1 MASNPIAHP
10 TSQTVASLLPKLHD
24 ADPDYRFMSLNDLY
38 QVLMIGRADFLHN
51 DYSTAAKT
59 VDGIIRTLDDQ
70 NGEVQ
75 NLAIK
80 CLGPLV
86 TKLPSNIIAPLI
98 ERLST
103 LETEN
108 SVDNS
113 IPAMAL
119 RTVVITLPRPI
130 SGVAPSKEVLDAY
143 SAVSRVLI
151 PRLVGRVV
159 TPNSARGQDLPNPP
173 PGMIDPSANQE
184 IDSDAVDVLIEVAR
198 CFGPL
203 LQRIEVEA
211 LQNLVVSL
219 LETERAS
226 SVVKK
231 RAVVAVSLLAMYLT
245 DSDLSGFVSH
255 IIECLRNPHLIPVQ
269 RRIYI
274 TILGSM
280 ARSIPSRF
288 GPYLKTLAPFVLSAL
303 SEQELRDQLE
313 NSAEDGESNPE
324 MDDVRESALVALD
337 GFLASCGTEM
347 RIHTEETIAA
357 ALRFLKYDPNYNDD
371 DDDEEMGGTQPDEDD
386 MADFD
391 DDDDFEADAGF
402 DDGDDD
408 ASWKVR
414 RCAAKTLYTLIS
426 TRGSGDLLEDG
437 TLYAQVAPTLMQ
449 RFNEREESVRLE
461 VIATMASLIGRT
473 GEGVLVDFSPD
484 ESLSYV
490 SQPPPS
496 RKRRRESSGSATFD
510 TKTFISRSAGLTS
523 PTIEPLPA
531 SGPRTDLAK
540 LTPSIVKA
548 VVRLLKTSSIP
559 TKQALINLL
568 DGLVSVQVGGLTEH
582 FGQLVDPI
590 IDSIKTPSGSSST
603 AITCGGAASAT
614 ANTLRIAALK
624 LLGDISQTHSSSVL
638 QPYLPKIIPCVASAV
653 HDRFYKISSA
663 AIGTAE
669 QLVKALTPPRSKS
682 IKPNQQEEILSL
694 YQVIVDRVSAT
705 DADTEVRQRAIHALG
720 IMLARTASPEGSSLL
735 TDSNRNSA
743 LSMLSDR
750 LKNETTR
757 LAAVRAIDTIAV
769 GSLEVGSTAKD
780 QLQPSWI
787 RDVSLE
793 LAAQLRKAN
802 RSLRGASLG
811 ALKNLIVSPAA
822 RSSLDAPT
830 IQGLIDA
837 LLPLLTTVDLH
848 LLGPALLVL
857 ATLVMDDANLVVTD
871 QLNSALCG
879 LLTSTL
885 GGAVLD
891 AVLLLVANIGKQGV
905 GQALMSGLL
914 IDVSTSGDSTVVG
927 KAIGTLLVFGGSSV
941 GVTLDSFLSELQ
953 NTSSD
958 EAKQCLAL
966 AVLGEA
972 GLQLGTKSPLTPST
986 FTARFNSTY
995 DKVPLAAAI
1004 ALGRAGAGNISL
1016 YLPEILTLIKDGNEF
1031 LLLHSIKEILQQAG
1045 NSPTAI
1051 TKHTTSLWERL
1062 LAASRAEDNKAVGA
1076 ECIGRLTMID
1086 PKAFMPQLKVYLSN
1100 PSASIRAMVI
1110 QAIRYTLS
1118 DSDDSLDSVLK
1129 IMLIDMLKVMLT
1141 DTELENRR
1149 LALTTLNAAAHNKPD
1164 LINPN
1169 LSQLLPLVMNESVIK
1184 EELVREVMMGPFKH
1198 KVDDGLE
1205 VRKSAYETLYALMET
1220 AFSRINILDFY
1231 DRIIAG
1237 LKDEHDIRALCN
1249 LMLNKL
1255 VVLDPDETARRLD
1268 AIADCFRVT
1277 LSIKLKDTAVKQ
1289 EIEKQDEAVKSTLRS
1304 TLNLHARIPAASTG
1318 MGAQGSQ
1325 HQTWRT
1331 YFEWVEKDFETHLKS
1346 LREEKKDTIL

>member
-1 MASNPIAHP
+1 MASSSITVNP
-10 TSQTVASLLPKLHD
+10 TSSTVASLLPKLHD
-24 ADPDYRFMSLNDLY
+24 ADPDYRFMSLNDLF
-38 QVLMIGRADFLHN
+38 QVLESGKPDFLHH
-51 DYSTAAKT
+51 DYNTAAKT
-59 VDGIIRTLDDQ
+59 VDGVIRTLDDQ

-80 CLGPLV
+80 CLAPLV
-86 TKLPSNIIAPLI
+86 AKLPSSIIAPLI

-103 LETEN
+103 LTTEN

-130 SGVAPSKEVLDAY
+130 SGVTPSKDVLEAY
-143 SAVSRVLI
+143 SAISRVLI
-151 PRLVGRVV
+151 PRLVGRM
-159 TPNSARGQDLPNPP
+159 L
-173 PGMIDPSANQE
+173 DPSKNTE

-203 LQRIEVEA
+203 LQHTEVEA
-211 LQNLVVSL
+211 LQSLVIGI
-219 LETERAS
+219 LETEKAS

-255 IIECLRNPHLIPVQ
+255 IIECLRNPHLTPVQ
-269 RRIYI
+269 RRLYI

-303 SEQELRDQLE
+303 SEQELQDQIE

-324 MDDVRESALVALD
+324 MDDVRE
-337 GFLASCGTEM
+337 
-347 RIHTEETIAA
+347 
-357 ALRFLKYDPNYNDD
+357 
-371 DDDEEMGGTQPDEDD
+371 
-386 MADFD
+386 
-391 DDDDFEADAGF
+391 
-402 DDGDDD
+402 
-408 ASWKVR
+408 
-414 RCAAKTLYTLIS
+414 
-426 TRGSGDLLEDG
+426 GSGDLLEDG
-437 TLYAQVAPTLMQ
+437 TLYAQVAPTLIQ
-449 RFNEREESVRLE
+449 RFNEREENVRLE
-461 VIATMASLIGRT
+461 VIATMACLIGKT
-473 GEGVLVDFSPD
+473 GEGVLVNFSPD
-484 ESLSYV
+484 ESLSHANQAPQV
-490 SQPPPS
+490 
-496 RKRRRESSGSATFD
+496 ESAEE
-510 TKTFISRSAGLTS
+510 RVL
-523 PTIEPLPA
+523 
-531 SGPRTDLAK
+531 GPRTDLAR
-540 LTPSIVKA
+540 LTPVIVKT
-548 VVRLLKTSSIP
+548 VVRLLKTSPIP

-568 DGLVSVQVGGLTEH
+568 DGMVSVQVGGLSEH

-590 IDSIKTPSGSSST
+590 IDSIKTPGGSSST
-603 AITCGGAASAT
+603 ATTSGGAASAT

-624 LLGDISQTHSSSVL
+624 LLGDVAQTHSSSVL
-638 QPYLPKIIPCVASAV
+638 QPHLPKIIPCVASAV
-653 HDRFYKISSA
+653 HDRFYKISSEA
-663 AIGTAE
+663 VGTAE
-669 QLVKALTPPRSKS
+669 QLVKALTPPRSEPAKAT
-682 IKPNQQEEILSL
+682 QQEDILKL
-694 YQVIVDRVSAT
+694 YQVIIDRVSAT
-705 DADTEVRQRAIHALG
+705 DADVEVRQRAIHALG
-720 IMLARTASPEGSSLL
+720 IMLARTASPEGLSLL
-735 TDSNRNSA
+735 SETNRSSA
-743 LSMLSDR
+743 LTLLNDR

-769 GSLEVGSTAKD
+769 GSIEVGPTTKG
-780 QLQPSWI
+780 QLQPPWI

-830 IQGLIDA
+830 VQGLIDA

-857 ATLVMDDANLVVTD
+857 ATLVMDEAKLVVTD
-871 QLNSALCG
+871 QLNLALCG
-879 LLTSTL
+879 LLTSSL
-885 GGAVLD
+885 SGAVLD

-905 GQALMSGLL
+905 GQPLMSGLL
-914 IDVSTSGDSTVVG
+914 RDVSTRGDSTVVG

-941 GVTLDSFLSELQ
+941 GVTLDNFLSELQ
-953 NTSSD
+953 NPSSD
-958 EAKQCLAL
+958 EARQCLAL

-972 GLQLGTKSPLTPST
+972 GLQLGAKSPLNPST
-986 FTARFNSTY
+986 FTAHFKSSY

-1004 ALGRAGAGNISL
+1004 ALGRAGAGDTSL
-1016 YLPEILTLIKDGNEF
+1016 YLPEILNMIKA
-1031 LLLHSIKEILQQAG
+1031 SWQQ
-1045 NSPTAI
+1045 PTAI
-1051 TKHTTSLWERL
+1051 TQHTTTLWERL
-1062 LAASRAEDNKAVGA
+1062 LAASQAEDNKAVGA

-1086 PKAFMPQLKVYLSN
+1086 PRAFMPQLKGYLSDPN
-1100 PSASIRAMVI
+1100 ASIRAMVI

-1149 LALTTLNAAAHNKPD
+1149 LALTTLNAAAHNKAD

-1169 LSQLLPLVMNESVIK
+1169 LSQLLPFVMSESVIK
-1184 EELVREVMMGPFKH
+1184 EELIHEVMMGPFKH

-1220 AFSRINILDFY
+1220 AFSRMNILDFY

-1237 LKDEHDIRALCN
+1237 LKDEHDIRSLCN

-1255 VVLDPDETARRLD
+1255 VILDPDETARRLD

-1277 LSIKLKDTAVKQ
+1277 LSIKLKESAVKQ
-1289 EIEKQDEAVKSTLRS
+1289 EIEKQDDATKSTLRS
-1304 TLNLHARIPAASTG
+1304 TLNLHARIPSASTG
-1318 MGAQGSQ
+1318 MAIAVIYKERVLNLQ
-1325 HQTWRT
+1325 
-1331 YFEWVEKDFETHLKS
+1331 V
-1346 LREEKKDTIL
+1346 

>member
-1 MASNPIAHP
+1 MASSPITINP
-10 TSQTVASLLPKLHD
+10 TSQTVAALLPKLHD

-38 QVLMIGRADFLHN
+38 QVLTVGKADFLHN

-86 TKLPSNIIAPLI
+86 TKLPSSIIAPLI

-103 LETEN
+103 LQTEN
-108 SVDNS
+108 AVDNS

-143 SAVSRVLI
+143 SAISRVLI
-151 PRLVGRVV
+151 PRLVGRIV
-159 TPNSARGQDLPNPP
+159 TPKLARGQDLPNPP
-173 PGMIDPSANQE
+173 PGMLDPSTNQE

-203 LQRIEVEA
+203 LQHIEVEA
-211 LQNLVVSL
+211 LQQLVVGL
-219 LETERAS
+219 LETEKAS

-255 IIECLRNPHLIPVQ
+255 VIECLRNPHLTPVQ

-303 SEQELRDQLE
+303 SEQELQDQLE
-313 NSAEDGESNPE
+313 NSAEDGENNPE

-347 RIHTEETIAA
+347 RAHTQETIAA
-357 ALRFLKYDPNYNDD
+357 ALRFLKYDPNYND

-402 DDGDDD
+402 DDDDDD

-437 TLYAQVAPTLMQ
+437 TLYAQVAPALMQ
-449 RFNEREESVRLE
+449 RFNEREENVRLE

-484 ESLSYV
+484 ESLSYA
-490 SQPPPS
+490 SQPPQS

-510 TKTFISRSAGLTS
+510 TKSFISKSAGLTS

-531 SGPRTDLAK
+531 SGPRVDLAK

-548 VVRLLKTSSIP
+548 IVRLLKTSSIP

-568 DGLVSVQVGGLTEH
+568 DGMVSVQVGGLTEH
-582 FGQLVDPI
+582 FSQLVDPI

-603 AITCGGAASAT
+603 AITSGAAASAT

-638 QPYLPKIIPCVASAV
+638 QPYLPKIIPCVSSAV
-653 HDRFYKISSA
+653 HDRFYKISSE
-663 AIGTAE
+663 AIRTVE

-682 IKPNQQEEILSL
+682 IKPNQQEEIMSL

-705 DADTEVRQRAIHALG
+705 DADVEVRQRAIHALG
-720 IMLARTASPEGSSLL
+720 ILLARTASPEGLSLL
-735 TDSNRNSA
+735 TDSNRNAA
-743 LSMLSDR
+743 LNMLSDR

-769 GSLEVGSTAKD
+769 GSLEVGSAAKD
-780 QLQPSWI
+780 QLKAPWI

-793 LAAQLRKAN
+793 LASQLRKAN

-857 ATLVMDDANLVVTD
+857 ATLVTDDADLVVTD

-891 AVLLLVANIGKQGV
+891 AVLLLVVNIGKQGV
-905 GQALMSGLL
+905 GQPLMSGLL

-927 KAIGTLLVFGGSSV
+927 KAIGTLLNS
-941 GVTLDSFLSELQ
+941 
-953 NTSSD
+953 SSD

-972 GLQLGTKSPLTPST
+972 GLQLGAKSPLKPST
-986 FTARFNSTY
+986 FTAHFNSTY

-1016 YLPEILTLIKDGNEF
+1016 YLPEILKLIKDGNEF

-1045 NSPTAI
+1045 NIPTAI
-1051 TKHTTSLWERL
+1051 TKHTISLWERL
-1062 LAASRAEDNKAVGA
+1062 LAASQAEDNKAVGA

-1086 PKAFMPQLKVYLSN
+1086 PKAFMPQLKGYLSD

-1184 EELVREVMMGPFKH
+1184 EDLIREVMMGPFKH

-1268 AIADCFRVT
+1268 PIADCFRVT

-1318 MGAQGSQ
+1318 MGAQSSQ

-1331 YFEWVEKDFETHLKS
+1331 YFEWVEKDFEQPLKS
-1346 LREEKKDTIL
+1346 LREEKKDTIV

>member
-1 MASNPIAHP
+1 MASSSITVNP
-10 TSQTVASLLPKLHD
+10 TSLTVASLLPKLHD
-24 ADPDYRFMSLNDLY
+24 ADPDYRFMSLNDLF
-38 QVLMIGRADFLHN
+38 QVLESGKPDFLHH
-51 DYSTAAKT
+51 DYNTAAKT
-59 VDGIIRTLDDQ
+59 VDGVIRTLDDQ

-80 CLGPLV
+80 CLAPLV
-86 TKLPSNIIAPLI
+86 AKLPSNIIAPLI

-103 LETEN
+103 LTTEN

-130 SGVAPSKEVLDAY
+130 SGVTPSKDVLEAY
-143 SAVSRVLI
+143 SAISRVLI

-159 TPNSARGQDLPNPP
+159 AQKPNKGQNLPNPP
-173 PGMIDPSANQE
+173 PGMLDPSTNTE

-203 LQRIEVEA
+203 LQHTEVEA
-211 LQNLVVSL
+211 LQSLVVGI
-219 LETERAS
+219 LETEKAS

-231 RAVVAVSLLAMYLT
+231 RLLLQCLYL
-245 DSDLSGFVSH
+245 L
-255 IIECLRNPHLIPVQ
+255 LPRNPHLTPVQ
-269 RRIYI
+269 RRLYI

-303 SEQELRDQLE
+303 SEQELQDQIE

-324 MDDVRESALVALD
+324 LDDVRESALVALD
-337 GFLASCGTEM
+337 GFLASCGAEM

-357 ALRFLKYDPNYNDD
+357 ALRFLK
-371 DDDEEMGGTQPDEDD
+371 TQSDEDD

-391 DDDDFEADAGF
+391 DDDDFEADAGLTTMMTTQV
-402 DDGDDD
+402 G
-408 ASWKVR
+408 
-414 RCAAKTLYTLIS
+414 
-426 TRGSGDLLEDG
+426 RGSGDLLEDG
-437 TLYAQVAPTLMQ
+437 TLYAQVAPTLIQ
-449 RFNEREESVRLE
+449 RFNEREENVRLE
-461 VIATMASLIGRT
+461 VIATMACLIGKT
-473 GEGVLVDFSPD
+473 GEGVLVNFSPD
-484 ESLSYV
+484 E
-490 SQPPPS
+490 
-496 RKRRRESSGSATFD
+496 
-510 TKTFISRSAGLTS
+510 SAGLTS
-523 PTIEPLPA
+523 PTIEPLPV
-531 SGPRTDLAK
+531 SGPRTDLAR
-540 LTPSIVKA
+540 LTPVIVKSI
-548 VVRLLKTSSIP
+548 VRLLKTSSIP

-568 DGLVSVQVGGLTEH
+568 DGMVSVQVGGLSEH

-590 IDSIKTPSGSSST
+590 IDSIKTSGGSSST
-603 AITCGGAASAT
+603 ATTSGGAASAT

-624 LLGDISQTHSSSVL
+624 LLGDVAQTHSSS
-638 QPYLPKIIPCVASAV
+638 
-653 HDRFYKISSA
+653 FYKISGEA
-663 AIGTAE
+663 VGTAE
-669 QLVKALTPPRSKS
+669 QLVKALTPPRSKPAKS
-682 IKPNQQEEILSL
+682 TQQEDILKL

-705 DADTEVRQRAIHALG
+705 DADVEVRQRAIHALG
-720 IMLARTASPEGSSLL
+720 IMLARTASPEGLSLL
-735 TDSNRNSA
+735 SETNRSSA
-743 LSMLSDR
+743 LTLLSDR

-769 GSLEVGSTAKD
+769 GSIEVGPTTKG
-780 QLQPSWI
+780 QLQPPWI

-830 IQGLIDA
+830 VQGLIDA

-857 ATLVMDDANLVVTD
+857 ATLVMDEAKLVVTD
-871 QLNSALCG
+871 QLNLALCG
-879 LLTSTL
+879 LLTSSL
-885 GGAVLD
+885 SGAVLD

-905 GQALMSGLL
+905 GQPLMKSYRN
-914 IDVSTSGDSTVVG
+914 
-927 KAIGTLLVFGGSSV
+927 AFGIRRILSRS
-941 GVTLDSFLSELQ
+941 TLDNFLTELQ
-953 NTSSD
+953 NPSSD
-958 EAKQCLAL
+958 EARQCLAL

-972 GLQLGTKSPLTPST
+972 GLQLGAKSPLNPST
-986 FTARFNSTY
+986 FTAHFKSSY

-1004 ALGRAGAGNISL
+1004 ALGRAGAGDTPL
-1016 YLPEILTLIKDGNEF
+1016 YLSEILNMIKGGDEF
-1031 LLLHSIKEILQQAG
+1031 YFYILSRKYFSKLATTPLPSPSTPLLSGKDCLPLRKLR
-1045 NSPTAI
+1045 T
-1051 TKHTTSLWERL
+1051 TKL
-1062 LAASRAEDNKAVGA
+1062 LAQSALVG
-1076 ECIGRLTMID
+1076 
-1086 PKAFMPQLKVYLSN
+1086 YLSDPN
-1100 PSASIRAMVI
+1100 ASIRAMVI

-1118 DSDDSLDSVLK
+1118 DFGEPS
-1129 IMLIDMLKVMLT
+1129 IGT
-1141 DTELENRR
+1141 DYIECCC
-1149 LALTTLNAAAHNKPD
+1149 AQQAD

-1169 LSQLLPLVMNESVIK
+1169 LNQLLPFVMSESVIK
-1184 EELVREVMMGPFKH
+1184 EELIHEVMMGPFKH

-1237 LKDEHDIRALCN
+1237 LKDEHDIRSLCN

-1255 VVLDPDETARRLD
+1255 VILDPDETARRLD

-1277 LSIKLKDTAVKQ
+1277 LSVKLKESAVKQ
-1289 EIEKQDEAVKSTLRS
+1289 EIEKQDDATKSTLRS
-1304 TLNLHARIPAASTG
+1304 TLNLHARIPSASTG
-1318 MGAQGSQ
+1318 MGAQSSQ

-1331 YFEWVEKDFETHLKS
+1331 YFEWVEKDFEAQLKS
-1346 LREEKKDTIL
+1346 LREEKKD